1 MTPMGTS
8 PGAITVRA
16 TRSATT
22 RKAPPATSE
31 RGITAR
37 LEVPTRRR
45 TVCGTMMPTKPMRP
59 LTDTAAAVASEAAT
73 TTVIRMRSTG
83 RPRLAASSSPTART
97 SRARRCSISAIVAT
111 TAQGNISSTSCHP
124 AVLRRPRIQE
134 YTIRRL
140 ASARC

>member
-1 MTPMGTS
+1 
-8 PGAITVRA
+8 

-97 SRARRCSISAIVAT
+97 SRARRCIFFQAEDGIRDGHVTGVQTCALP
-111 TAQGNISSTSCHP
+111 IYD
-124 AVLRRPRIQE
+124 RRG
-134 YTIRRL
+134 L
-140 ASARC
+140 AYALVGLAGVSLAAG